1 MKFLVIGSGLMG
13 SALAF
18 DLARSKGVE
27 HVTIADEDFKRAE
40 SVAAKIPSNKVRP
53 VALDVNYYEKVV
65 GLMREHSA
73 AIGAVSYRFNYALS
87 QSAIDAGIH
96 FCDLGGNDEVVEQQ
110 LKLHERARRAN
121 VLIVPNCGLAPGLAN
136 ILAAR
141 GAEQF
146 DSVDTIRMRVG
157 GLPQH
162 PQPPFNYQLVFSA
175 EGLLNEYSGT
185 SVVIRNGELSRVE
198 TLTEVEQI
206 EFAAPFRKLE
216 AFHTS
221 GGASL
226 TPKMFAGKVQNLDYK
241 TIRYPGH
248 CEKFKTLLELGFGS
262 DELVSVGANLLT
274 EREMF
279 IELLKRKLPSGGP
292 DVVLLRVEII
302 GFKRGARKT
311 LAYNLIDFLDEVD
324 NISSM
329 MRTTSFPTSLIAQ
342 FIADGT
348 IAERGVATPEQC
360 VPLRPL
366 LEGLLDRGIRIE
378 ERWS

>member
-1 MKFLVIGSGLMG
+1 MKFLVIGSGMMG

-18 DLARSKGVE
+18 DLARSNGVE
-27 HVTIADEDFKRAE
+27 YVTLADEDFKKAE
-40 SVAAKIPSNKVRP
+40 SVSAKIASNKVHP
-53 VALDVNYYEKVV
+53 VGLDVNSYNEVV
-65 GLMREHSA
+65 ALMKEHSCT
-73 AIGAVSYRFNYALS
+73 IGAVSYRFNYVLS
-87 QSAIDAGIH
+87 RAAIDAKIH
-96 FCDLGGNDEVVEQQ
+96 FCDLGGNDDVVEQQ
-110 LKLHERARRAN
+110 LKLDAQAKQAN

-146 DSVDTIRMRVG
+146 KSVDTIRMRVG

-185 SVVIRNGELSRVE
+185 STVIRDGKLTQVE
-198 TLTEVEQI
+198 TLTEVEEI
-206 EFAAPFRKLE
+206 EFGVPFGTLE

-226 TPKMFAGKVQNLDYK
+226 TPKMFEGKVRNLDYK
-241 TIRYPGH
+241 TVRYRGH
-248 CEKFKTLLELGFGS
+248 CEKFKALLDVGFGS
-262 DELVSVGANLLT
+262 DEPISIGASLLT
-274 EREMF
+274 DREIF

-292 DVVLLRVEII
+292 DVVLLRVEVI
-302 GFKRGARKT
+302 GTRGAGRET
-311 LAYNLIDFLDEVD
+311 LTYNLIDFLDDVD

-342 FIADGT
+342 FVASGT
-348 IAERGVATPEQC
+348 IAARGVFTPEQC
-360 VPLRPL
+360 VPLRQL
-366 LEGLLDRGIRIE
+366 LEGLRDRNVQIK